1 MKKSKKQ
8 VLIPAMLDFHFPLL
22 QYAFCSKYYNA
33 VILNNSENITNI
45 GLEYAHNDM
54 CYPCILIIGQ
64 MISALQSGNYD
75 LNNTILLIPQAGD
88 ACRGSNYI
96 HMIRKALKKAG
107 YEKVP
112 IVSLNVKGLESDN
125 LFSISI
131 RMVRRAVAAV
141 MYGDILMLLK
151 NQIEPYETIKGETQK
166 YIDKW
171 IEYLGCKIKKNK
183 KLSYLSIKRTLKLIA
198 KDFMNIKRE
207 EKNIKKVGIV
217 GELYIK
223 YCHLGNWNLESFLKK
238 QSCEYMVNGFLWYVL
253 YYIDAHMIDENAVIK
268 ILYKMALK
276 YLCNLQKSM
285 ITTIRNAGFDCLDEF
300 HTFKKNAKGKVPFV
314 IRVADGWLIACEIVN
329 LINKGY
335 DKVLCVQPFGC
346 MPNHVCGK
354 GMYPYLQREFPKA
367 QIVSV
372 DYDSSGNEVNV
383 RNRIKMLLDINNQM

>member
-1 MKKSKKQ
+1 
-8 VLIPAMLDFHFPLL
+8 MLDFHFPLL
-22 QYAFCSKYYNA
+22 QYAFCSKHYNA
-33 VILNNSENITNI
+33 VILNNSDNITNI

-131 RMVRRAVAAV
+131 GMVRRAVAAV

-151 NQIEPYETIKGETQK
+151 NQIEPYEKIKGETQK

-171 IEYLGCKIKKNK
+171 ISYLGCKIKNNK
-183 KLSYLSIKRTLKLIA
+183 KLSYLSIKRTFKCIA
-198 KDFMNIKRE
+198 NDFRNIKQE
-207 EKNIKKVGIV
+207 NKNIKKVGVV

-223 YCHLGNWNLESFLKK
+223 YCHLGNWNLESFLKE
-238 QSCEYMVNGFLWYVL
+238 QSCEYMINGFSWYVL
-253 YYIDAHMIDENAVIK
+253 YYIDAHMMDENAAIK
-268 ILYKMALK
+268 ILYKIALK
-276 YLCNLQKSM
+276 YLGNLQNNMVNS
-285 ITTIRNAGFDCLDEF
+285 IRAKGFHCLDEF
-300 HTFKKNAKGKVPFV
+300 HTFKENAKGKVPFV
-314 IRVADGWLIACEIVN
+314 IRAADGWLIGCEIIN
-329 LINKGY
+329 LINKRY
-335 DKVLCVQPFGC
+335 DKILCAQPFGC

-354 GMYPYLQREFPKA
+354 GIYPHLQREFPKS

-372 DYDSSGNEVNV
+372 DYDSSGNEINV
-383 RNRIKMLLDINNQM
+383 RNRIKMLLDIDNLM